1 MHRLVDAQAFGVRP
15 RQRAVGVVGKKRLR
29 IESQELNEFRVRIR
43 LDFGEQFR
51 ERITDPRNHHRP
63 RLDATQAINPILER
77 RQGEQVVQL
86 KNAGFGAFALDCQPP
101 RARLIQI
108 GVFGRL
114 VFLRPQFVK
123 IVVGLRFFFG
133 RRRGVDAIIRRRRAG
148 KRGKRRRPPPRATA
162 QTESAGDTASAAK
175 NRRRSRASAAGVI
188 SEGLILGG
196 CLISI
201 LLLLFRKR
209 LSQVAAS
216 ITKATAAFASTS
228 RRRRAKQA

>member
-1 MHRLVDAQAFGVRP
+1 MPKVKSDERVHRLVDAQAFGVRP

-51 ERITDPRNHHRP
+51 QRIADPRNHHRP
-63 RLDATQAINPILER
+63 RLDATQAINPIFER

-86 KNAGFGAFALDCQPP
+86 ENAGFGAFALDRQPP
-101 RARLIQI
+101 RARLIQV

-133 RRRGVDAIIRRRRAG
+133 RRRGVDAIIRRRRREQN
-148 KRGKRRRPPPRATA
+148 RGSGVVRRRERRRERKRRRHRERG
-162 QTESAGDTASAAK
+162 QKSAAIARERG
-175 NRRRSRASAAGVI
+175 RRDF
-188 SEGLILGG
+188 GG
-196 CLISI
+196 
-201 LLLLFRKR
+201 FD
-209 LSQVAAS
+209 
-216 ITKATAAFASTS
+216 FGGMFD
-228 RRRRAKQA
+228 